1 MNVSAI
7 GNLFGVQQG
16 PEKIDRKPAAETAGS
31 LAFGTAETAGSL
43 ANNSRWLI
51 LRNGLGKVFNIEN
64 RLLYN
69 RGGNERNKNS

>member
-31 LAFGTAETAGSL
+31 LAFGTAETTQVAHS
-43 ANNSRWLI
+43 AQWLRQSFQHRESTTI
-51 LRNGLGKVFNIEN
+51 QSGWK
-64 RLLYN
+64 
-69 RGGNERNKNS
+69 

>member
-31 LAFGTAETAGSL
+31 LAFGTAETLVLLQTTQVAHS
-43 ANNSRWLI
+43 AQWLRQSFQHRESTTI
-51 LRNGLGKVFNIEN
+51 QSGWK
-64 RLLYN
+64 
-69 RGGNERNKNS
+69 

>member
-43 ANNSRWLI
+43 ADFVKSI
-51 LRNGLGKVFNIEN
+51 CPIS
-64 RLLYN
+64 LL
-69 RGGNERNKNS
+69 SIFA